1 MDRRSENVLTR
12 RDLMR
17 RAGLAAAG
25 GWALG
30 TVPAL
35 ADGTANS
42 SSRKPNIVFILAD
55 DLG

>member
-1 MDRRSENVLTR
+1 MSRRSANALTR
-12 RDLMR
+12 RDFMHC
-17 RAGLAAAG
+17 AGLAAAG

-30 TVPAL
+30 TVPVL